1 MSVIEVSK
9 AVKWLE
15 AAFGGSAKRG
25 AERDA
30 REALARAQAA
40 LDESTRHTHQAVA
53 RDHAGRSQAVF
64 DAVYLVASAD
74 GVITK
79 EERGLIGRRVS
90 TLVGAPVEDEALD
103 DHFEM
108 SRVLVD
114 EKGLDGAAAEIAAK
128 VPQGEP
134 RHALLLVASI
144 VGWADGG
151 LASSEVLAL
160 QALAKSLG
168 LSPAE
173 VEAILAEAAKAQTT

>member
-1 MSVIEVSK
+1 
-9 AVKWLE
+9 
-15 AAFGGSAKRG
+15 
-25 AERDA
+25 
-30 REALARAQAA
+30 
-40 LDESTRHTHQAVA
+40 
-53 RDHAGRSQAVF
+53 
-64 DAVYLVASAD
+64 
-74 GVITK
+74 
-79 EERGLIGRRVS
+79 VS